1 MSAYFVLYAANDAGH
16 DYAPLRRTLERLGA
30 SQLMEELWLVESDLD
45 LKALVTALFTDRPP
59 SDRFLVM
66 DLTPA
71 FAWSA
76 ANLMIDARA
85 MVSALTSARRKAAG
99 GRSVKVFHPGEL
111 PRELNARAGTAPARS
126 AAPIPTGAAAG

>member
-1 MSAYFVLYAANDAGH
+1 MSAYFVHYAANDAEH

-30 SQLMEELWLVESDLD
+30 SRLMEELWLVESDLD
-45 LKALVTALFTDRPP
+45 LKDLVTALFTDRPP

-76 ANLMIDARA
+76 ANLMIDAMA
-85 MVSALTSARRKAAG
+85 MVSALTSARRKAAK
-99 GRSVKVFHPGEL
+99 GRSVKVFHPGEP
-111 PRELNARAGTAPARS
+111 PRELSAGAAMAPA
-126 AAPIPTGAAAG
+126 AC